1 MPRLS
6 GCSPAVGRASWRKPS
21 TPAHL
26 KQMGS
31 RAAQQTYCSRSAKRG
46 YCAHEAAW
54 GLTCIRMFILMLQ
67 QLWAHPPFPKPSTP
81 AHLKQMGSR
90 AAQQT
95 YCSRSAKRGYC
106 AHEAAWGLTC
116 KLQAGRHSHLLT
128 AFLGEAE
135 ERPSDTVEFRRLQ
148 GPG

>member
-1 MPRLS
+1 MS
-6 GCSPAVGRASWRKPS
+6 GSFTPS
-21 TPAHL
+21 EL
-26 KQMGS
+26 
-31 RAAQQTYCSRSAKRG
+31 RSASCGSLFLPLLAGHRGGSPQRRLILNRWARGQHSRPIAARSVKRG

-54 GLTCIRMFILMLQ
+54 GLTCMRMFILMLQ

-116 KLQAGRHSHLLT
+116 A
-128 AFLGEAE
+128 
-135 ERPSDTVEFRRLQ
+135 V
-148 GPG
+148 